1 MKTITMK
8 MWVRP
13 AISADYEDRNTN
25 SIDGLTYNM
34 YGFKTPD
41 AIAEC
46 EVTFKLPDG
55 FDPVSQAVKELEAKR
70 KTLRAQF
77 QMAVNEI
84 NDRIS
89 KLSALTNEVEA

>member
-1 MKTITMK
+1 MSKVQIK
-8 MWVRP
+8 SRYDSHVVV
-13 AISADYEDRNTN
+13 Y
-25 SIDGLTYNM
+25 
-34 YGFKTPD
+34 
-41 AIAEC
+41 EC

-84 NDRIS
+84 NDRLS
-89 KLSALTNEVEA
+89 KLQALTNEVTA